1 MWNALVTFASVFSTV
16 LLTFSYVPQV
26 INLYRTKSTKGIS
39 MSFWYIL
46 DGSLILLFIL
56 ALDSYFQTGDTGL
69 VIAQFLNLVLA
80 LIVTSQVMYYK
91 KQEEKEKEK

>member
-1 MWNALVTFASVFSTV
+1 MWSALVTFASVFSTV
-16 LLTFSYVPQV
+16 LLTLSYIPQV
-26 INLYRTKSTKGIS
+26 INLYKTKSTEGIS

-69 VIAQFLNLVLA
+69 VIAQSLNLILA
-80 LIVTSQVMYYK
+80 LIVTSQVIYYK
-91 KQEEKEKEK
+91 KQEEKEK